1 MLSRVMAALINESL
15 LQVNETDH
23 QGQTALHS
31 AAQGGRVGVA
41 RFLLS
46 NGADQN
52 MKTAAGQDVE
62 AVSTQRRRGGRILKG
77 ERGEGKK
84 IASTCVT
91 FCIHIGCNPS
101 RGKALAGEASM
112 Q

>member
-62 AVSTQRRRGGRILKG
+62 AVSTQRRRDGEGEIEGGEG
-77 ERGEGKK
+77 RGEEDCFHVCY
-84 IASTCVT
+84 ILYAYTYRLQ
-91 FCIHIGCNPS
+91 PQ
-101 RGKALAGEASM
+101 LW
-112 Q
+112 